1 MSINKSGPELIIL
14 IKAYMDTFNEI
25 PPVFSDD
32 MPECTLIEMLQNAL
46 LENKA
51 IQDHY
56 SL

>member
-32 MPECTLIEMLQNAL
+32 MPEYTLIEMLQNAL

-56 SL
+56 TL

>member
-1 MSINKSGPELIIL
+1 MSINKSSPKLIVL
-14 IKAYMDTFNEI
+14 INTYIATFSEI

-32 MPECTLIEMLQNAL
+32 MPEYTLIEMLQNAL

-56 SL
+56 AL